1 MLAVNV
7 LINGGR
13 LELLGIQVELHK
25 LLDPGLGVVRAKVA
39 LVLLEDDG
47 LGLLAAKTVTKRSLN
62 SDLIEDS
69 TIVKLNGK
77 SVGDGSELG
86 VMVIL
91 GVLRILNTLDLLSER
106 LDKRRGGSLTTVGV
120 VGGLETAKDE
130 HGGAHVLDAVVTVGK
145 VVHGLEL
152 LVDNSDAS
160 LVGSASDGLDVGSR
174 LALGLE
180 EVVNLF
186 RGLDGGLRVELGCD
200 VLAGSFSRSDRLTRV
215 GDLEENV
222 LHDIA
227 SVGALELKLLTLEED
242 IVETPD
248 GSGQNGGN
256 TLLALEDLESEVDG
270 TLASI
275 TGSPRLSGHGLGDSI
290 GNLLLV
296 EAEHLGDDG
305 GRGDLDEDNVV
316 KTDLVVG
323 VEKSQ
328 AALNL
333 VGLDHGLENILDDKG
348 LAASEVAAGLVGT
361 VDPVGDSEDGTEVV
375 RGVTPLSSEPA
386 VVEVEPSDHGTNVEG
401 GVDGV
406 KLEGSTRDLGTVGDN
421 GAGDDGSKELRA
433 LLEPQSL
440 EAAAESVE
448 KNPSSS
454 VEL

>member
-1 MLAVNV
+1 MHKLAALNSVQVNV

-275 TGSPRLSGHGLGDSI
+275 TGSPRLSGHG
-290 GNLLLV
+290 
-296 EAEHLGDDG
+296 
-305 GRGDLDEDNVV
+305 
-316 KTDLVVG
+316 VG
-323 VEKSQ
+323 C
-328 AALNL
+328 
-333 VGLDHGLENILDDKG
+333 
-348 LAASEVAAGLVGT
+348 VAVC
-361 VDPVGDSEDGTEVV
+361 S
-375 RGVTPLSSEPA
+375 
-386 VVEVEPSDHGTNVEG
+386 
-401 GVDGV
+401 
-406 KLEGSTRDLGTVGDN
+406 
-421 GAGDDGSKELRA
+421 
-433 LLEPQSL
+433 
-440 EAAAESVE
+440 
-448 KNPSSS
+448 
-454 VEL
+454 